1 MNNTFSSKS
10 FFAVALA
17 ALFIGFN
24 GNAQIGTKNVSAK
37 KKPLAENDLKRWSDL
52 DIEKDSVAG
61 MSVDRAYAEL
71 LKKKKSSTVI
81 VGVIDSGVDIDHED
95 LKGKIWTNPKEI
107 AGNGIDDD
115 KNGYV
120 DDVNGWNF
128 LGDAVAETLEI
139 TRLVKKAD
147 PNSPGYAAMKA
158 DYDKQYKAAQKN
170 LKSTEDMTKAIASIR
185 QELGKS
191 DFTADDLKNLNSKD
205 TLVTRVKPR
214 VITMLDRMK
223 PSELDDFLK
232 QSKERAEVQVNVR
245 LNPDYNQRM
254 LMDDPDNFEKRN
266 YGNNEVFGKDRKS
279 TTHGTH
285 VAGIIAQIR
294 GNEKGGDGIAENVL
308 IMPIRT
314 VPNGD
319 EYDKD
324 VALSIRY
331 AVDNGA
337 KIINGSFGKSYS
349 PHPDW
354 VWDAIKYAA
363 KKDVL
368 IVMAAGNNGNDID
381 LAENQNFPM
390 DFDKSNKEVADNVI
404 TVGAS
409 NATYGENL
417 VAAFSNYGKQNVDV
431 FSPGTR
437 IYATTPEN
445 NYAYLQGT
453 SMAAP
458 NVAGVAA
465 LIRSYYPKLS
475 AAQVKQILM
484 TSGIKPEMSVTL
496 GNKRE
501 KKPFSEASRAGTIVN
516 AYNALLMAEKMSKK

>member
-1 MNNTFSSKS
+1 MNKNFSKTVSA
-10 FFAVALA
+10 FAFA
-17 ALFIGFN
+17 AVFAGFETQ
-24 GNAQIGTKNVSAK
+24 AQISAQNATEK
-37 KKPLAENDLKRWSDL
+37 KKPIAENDLKRWSDL
-52 DIEKDSVAG
+52 DLEKDTVAG
-61 MSVDRAYAEL
+61 MSVDRAYSEL
-71 LKKKKSSTVI
+71 LKNKKGKTVI

-95 LKGKIWTNPKEI
+95 LKGKIWTNTREI

-115 KNGYV
+115 KNGYI
-120 DDVNGWNF
+120 DDIHGWNF
-128 LGDAVAETLEI
+128 LGDAITETLEI
-139 TRLVKKAD
+139 ARQIKKSD

-158 DYDKQYKAAQKN
+158 DFDKQYNAAQKN
-170 LKSTEDMTKAIASIR
+170 LKSSEDIIRVLAAIR
-185 QELGKS
+185 NELGKN
-191 DFTADDLKNLNSKD
+191 DFSAEEIKALNSTD
-205 TLVTRVKPR
+205 TLIIRLKPR
-214 VITMLDRMK
+214 VINLLGRMK
-223 PSELDDFLK
+223 VDELDSFATKSK
-232 QSKERAEVQVNVR
+232 QTAERQLNIR
-245 LNPDYNQRM
+245 LNPEYNQRI
-254 LMDDPDNFEKRN
+254 LMDDPDNFDKRG
-266 YGNNEVFGKDRKS
+266 YGNNQVYGTDKKS

-294 GNEKGGDGIAENVL
+294 GNGKGGDGVADNVL
-308 IMPIRT
+308 IMPVRT
-314 VPNGD
+314 VPDGD

-331 AVDNGA
+331 AADNGA
-337 KIINGSFGKSYS
+337 KVINGSFGKAYS
-349 PHPDW
+349 PHPEW

-390 DFDKSNKEVADNVI
+390 DFDKTNKEVADNVI

-409 NATYGENL
+409 NATFGENL
-417 VAAFSNYGKQNVDV
+417 VATFSNYGKQNVDV

-445 NYAYLQGT
+445 NYAFLQGT

-465 LIRSYYPKLS
+465 LIRSYYPKLT
-475 AAQVKQILM
+475 AAQVKKILM
-484 TSGIKPEMSVTL
+484 TSGIKSDIPVLL

-516 AYNALLMAEKMSKK
+516 AYNALLMAEKMSRK

>member
-1 MNNTFSSKS
+1 MNKKFSSKTLS
-10 FFAVALA
+10 ALAIA
-17 ALFIGFN
+17 ALFVTFN
-24 GNAQIGTKNVSAK
+24 ATAQVSAKNVTAK

-52 DIEKDSVAG
+52 DLEKDSVAG
-61 MSVDRAYAEL
+61 MSVDRAYKEL
-71 LKKKKSSTVI
+71 LKNKKSTTVI
-81 VGVIDSGVDIDHED
+81 VGVVDSGVDIDHED
-95 LKGKIWTNPKEI
+95 LKGKIWTNTKEI

-115 KNGYV
+115 KNGYI
-120 DDVNGWNF
+120 DDVHGWNF

-139 TRLVKKAD
+139 TRMVKKSD
-147 PNSPGYAAMKA
+147 PNAPGYATMKA
-158 DYDKQYKAAQKN
+158 DFDKQYKAAQKN
-170 LKSTEDMTKAIASIR
+170 LKSSEDMIKALSSIR
-185 QELGKS
+185 KELGKN
-191 DFTADDLKNLNSKD
+191 DFTVDDLNKFNSKD
-205 TLVTRVKPR
+205 TLVTRLKPR
-214 VITMLDRMK
+214 VITLLGRMK
-223 PSELDDFLK
+223 PEELDKFVAS
-232 QSKERAEVQVNVR
+232 SKERAESQVNVT
-245 LNPDYNQRM
+245 LNVDYNERM
-254 LMDDPDNFEKRN
+254 KMDDPDNFDKKN
-266 YGNNEVFGKDRKS
+266 YGNNQVYGPDKKS

-285 VAGIIAQIR
+285 VSGIIAQVR
-294 GNEKGGDGIAENVL
+294 GNEFGGDGVAENVL
-308 IMPIRT
+308 IMPVRT

-337 KIINGSFGKSYS
+337 KVINGSFGKAYS
-349 PHPDW
+349 PHPEW
-354 VWDAIKYAA
+354 VWDAIRYAA

-368 IVMAAGNNGNDID
+368 IVMAAGNSGNDID
-381 LAENQNFPM
+381 LVENQNFPM
-390 DFDKSNKEVADNVI
+390 DFDKTNKEVAENVI

-409 NATYGENL
+409 NSTYGENL
-417 VAAFSNYGKQNVDV
+417 VAPFSNYGKQNVDV

-445 NYAYLQGT
+445 TYAYLQGT

-484 TSGIKPEMSVTL
+484 TSGVKPDVTVVL

-501 KKPFSEASRAGTIVN
+501 KKPFSEASRGGTVVN